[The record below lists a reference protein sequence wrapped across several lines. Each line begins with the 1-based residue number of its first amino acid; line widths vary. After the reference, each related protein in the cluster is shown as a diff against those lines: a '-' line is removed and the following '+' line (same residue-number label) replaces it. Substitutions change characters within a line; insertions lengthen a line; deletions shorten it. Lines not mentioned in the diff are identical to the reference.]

1 MRRRDKLKNIVR
13 ANLLA
18 EQRHLESK
26 GVLTEGIIDTVK
38 DKLTGPINDLIDK
51 LGDKG
56 QEVYNKLV
64 DRFGENPSIDTI
76 KAKIQSELNEVRDFD
91 NLGMADDP
99 KYADK
104 EGKQNTTDKIM
115 GILSQ
120 IMGLNVYAWGFPLGI
135 AITVILGLPA
145 IPGLGFGTIISF
157 IISLI
162 INGLTNRY
170 GRARAKQ
177 LDEDAVDTLQQIM
190 QEPIGSFAPKFKSIA
205 SDPKVQAVL
214 KAGLKDGNV
223 ADEKTNLRKI
233 VAVATQLRPTQ
244 NVIGTDESLDNIL
257 DDKYGSLRSFLEG
270 KAAFPTPII
279 TLNGKYIIDG
289 HHRWSQAYAANPKVQ
304 IQCNDIQL
312 DLDPTDVLKVIHM
325 ALAAAKGDI
334 VLSDA
339 QGNNMLDASEGQIKQ
354 IVMQKLQPE
363 VGKIYK
369 TFRKGNNKEEVAN
382 YIWNNVQMMQSN
394 NTPVDGAPDR
404 SAMPQTDDSGYDKLL
419 SKGVVNFKNP
429 DASDVGG
436 DQQQG
441 NAIEDAEVVAENT
454 RILTIMKHLG

>member
-13 ANLLA
+13 ANILA

-76 KAKIQSELNEVRDFD
+76 KAKIQSELNEDRDFD

-145 IPGLGFGTIISF
+145 IPGLGFGTLIGL

-162 INGLTNRY
+162 IKGLADRY

-177 LDEDAVDTLQQIM
+177 LDEDSLSEGRTTRADIVVFSHLSDIPLDKANVRKRAEFI
-190 QEPIGSFAPKFKSIA
+190 KF
-205 SDPKVQAVL
+205 
-214 KAGLKDGNV
+214 
-223 ADEKTNLRKI
+223 
-233 VAVATQLRPTQ
+233 
-244 NVIGTDESLDNIL
+244 
-257 DDKYGSLRSFLEG
+257 
-270 KAAFPTPII
+270 
-279 TLNGKYIIDG
+279 IIDKCDG
-289 HHRWSQAYAANPKVQ
+289 DLNK
-304 IQCNDIQL
+304 DI
-312 DLDPTDVLKVIHM
+312 D
-325 ALAAAKGDI
+325 
-334 VLSDA
+334 
-339 QGNNMLDASEGQIKQ
+339 
-354 IVMQKLQPE
+354 
-363 VGKIYK
+363 
-369 TFRKGNNKEEVAN
+369 
-382 YIWNNVQMMQSN
+382 
-394 NTPVDGAPDR
+394 
-404 SAMPQTDDSGYDKLL
+404 
-419 SKGVVNFKNP
+419 P
-429 DASDVGG
+429 DALWSEFSEEFAD
-436 DQQQG
+436 
-441 NAIEDAEVVAENT
+441 I
-454 RILTIMKHLG
+454 

>member
-1 MRRRDKLKNIVR
+1 MRRRDKSKSSKRIKIT
-13 ANLLA
+13 
-18 EQRHLESK
+18 ESQRRLLESK
-26 GVLTEGIIDTVK
+26 GL
-38 DKLTGPINDLIDK
+38 L
-51 LGDKG
+51 
-56 QEVYNKLV
+56 
-64 DRFGENPSIDTI
+64 R
-76 KAKIQSELNEVRDFD
+76 
-91 NLGMADDP
+91 
-99 KYADK
+99 
-104 EGKQNTTDKIM
+104 
-115 GILSQ
+115 
-120 IMGLNVYAWGFPLGI
+120 
-135 AITVILGLPA
+135 
-145 IPGLGFGTIISF
+145 
-157 IISLI
+157 
-162 INGLTNRY
+162 
-170 GRARAKQ
+170 
-177 LDEDAVDTLQQIM
+177 EDAVDTLQQIM

-214 KAGLKDGNV
+214 KAGLKDGNPD
-223 ADEKTNLRKI
+223 DEKTTLSQI

-244 NVIGTDESLDNIL
+244 NVIGTNESLDNIL

-270 KAAFPTPII
+270 KAKFPTPII

-304 IQCNDIQL
+304 IQCNDIKL
-312 DLDPTDVLKVIHM
+312 NLEPTEVLKVLHM

-334 VLSDA
+334 ELSDA
-339 QGNNMLDASEGQIKQ
+339 KGDNMLNAGEEQIKQ
-354 IVMQKLQPE
+354 IVMQKLQPK

-369 TFRKGNNKEEVAN
+369 TFKKGNSTEEVAN

-419 SKGVVNFKNP
+419 GKGVVNFLNP
-429 DASDVGG
+429 KAGDVGG

>member
-13 ANLLA
+13 ANMLAEQRYLRDKGLITEALNVDLDNFSRNTLKPALEKAGFQVRLFMEKDEDMVMAKVAENPKLVGIIWKDGRGDIAQLISLRFNRASKSKIDSILSKFSLASMQGQTKETGWGDKKTAQKTYNDGDLAIVDDGKVHIWIGRMKKLA

-76 KAKIQSELNEVRDFD
+76 KAKIQSELNEDRDFG

-120 IMGLNVYAWGFPLGI
+120 IMGLNVYGWGFPLGI

-145 IPGLGFGTIISF
+145 IPGLGFGTLIGL

-162 INGLTNRY
+162 IKGLADRY

-177 LDEDAVDTLQQIM
+177 LDEDSLSEGRTTSAEGVVFSHLSDIPLDKANVRKRAEFI
-190 QEPIGSFAPKFKSIA
+190 KF
-205 SDPKVQAVL
+205 
-214 KAGLKDGNV
+214 
-223 ADEKTNLRKI
+223 
-233 VAVATQLRPTQ
+233 
-244 NVIGTDESLDNIL
+244 
-257 DDKYGSLRSFLEG
+257 
-270 KAAFPTPII
+270 
-279 TLNGKYIIDG
+279 IIDKCG
-289 HHRWSQAYAANPKVQ
+289 GDLNK
-304 IQCNDIQL
+304 DI
-312 DLDPTDVLKVIHM
+312 D
-325 ALAAAKGDI
+325 
-334 VLSDA
+334 
-339 QGNNMLDASEGQIKQ
+339 
-354 IVMQKLQPE
+354 
-363 VGKIYK
+363 
-369 TFRKGNNKEEVAN
+369 
-382 YIWNNVQMMQSN
+382 
-394 NTPVDGAPDR
+394 
-404 SAMPQTDDSGYDKLL
+404 
-419 SKGVVNFKNP
+419 P
-429 DASDVGG
+429 DALWTEFSEEFTD
-436 DQQQG
+436 
-441 NAIEDAEVVAENT
+441 I
-454 RILTIMKHLG
+454 